1 MSTSKRDI
9 WPSRA
14 AAIEKA
20 HKVFKHWD
28 PRVLQQWAE
37 YGYRDLSTTSH
48 LAHEQRVKD
57 APPPVTLATTK
68 FQETLMYARLN
79 SNKQAQHGL
88 NNWDAHG
95 EHDEPS
101 TTQDGLPVTGLIG
114 PDWHISCRI
123 EAWLS
128 AQMVV
133 YLRPSVL
140 YLSGSRSNH
149 CRNGIHKELAGKT
162 GTAFSGSGGMPHN
175 RVRHVVI
182 EKGGHFLPQ
191 EETGAIAEVM
201 APWMQQEVQRWRRS
215 EDRIASGW
223 AGQSQSEKSALPP
236 EWMLA
241 LDRNKEKSSKL

>member
-1 MSTSKRDI
+1 MSTAKRDV

-20 HKVFKHWD
+20 CRVFKRWD

-48 LAHEQRVKD
+48 LAHEQSAKD

-68 FQETLMYARLN
+68 HQETLMYGRLN
-79 SNKQAQHGL
+79 SNKQAQQGL
-88 NNWDAHG
+88 NTRDAHG
-95 EHDEPS
+95 ERDEPS
-101 TTQDGLPVTGLIG
+101 ITQDGLPVPGLIG
-114 PDWHISCRI
+114 PDSHMSCRI

-140 YLSGSRSNH
+140 YLSGSRSDH
-149 CRNGIHKELAGKT
+149 CRNGIHKELAEKT
-162 GTAFSGSGGMPHN
+162 GTAFGGSGGMLHN

-182 EKGGHFLPQ
+182 EKGSHSLPQ
-191 EETGAIAEVM
+191 EEVGATAEAM
-201 APWMQQEVQRWRRS
+201 APWMQQELQRWRRG

-223 AGQSQSEKSALPP
+223 AGQSQSEKSNLPP

-241 LDRNKEKSSKL
+241 LNTNKEKSSKL